1 MDYLPKGTPEGP
13 EFESAVICRCGYGYV
28 NRNPLSTIETTLRL
42 PLNRCDM
49 QAEDPAQNVTAQ
61 GGVVAGMTLLSRI
74 SGFGRDMVLANFF
87 GASEV
92 ADAFFVAFRIPN
104 FFRRLFAEGAFNQAF
119 VPVLIR
125 YKARTVAELRLFVA
139 VVAGNLTIAL
149 LFVVIAG
156 VLLAPGLVAVF
167 APGFLG
173 DEERFALTTDMVR
186 ITFPYLGF
194 ISLTAFAG
202 ALQNS
207 HHRYAIPA
215 FTPVLLNLTLIS
227 AMLFA
232 ADLFTNPVFALAWG
246 VFAAGLVQLLFQ
258 FPSIRRLNLVVAPR
272 ISARHEGAK
281 QVGRLLVPAVL
292 AASVSQ
298 INTLIDTI
306 LASTLLTGSISWL
319 YYSDRL
325 MELPIGLVAVAL
337 GTVLLP
343 NLSRL
348 DAAGEREKFSASLDW
363 GLRLG
368 VLLGLP
374 AAMALYVLA
383 VPLIST
389 IYLRGAMTEL
399 DARMAALSLQAFSFG
414 VVALVMVKVLAPAY
428 FARQDTQTPF
438 RIGAIAVATNVVLNL
453 ALFSWF
459 GHVGLALAT
468 AVAAW
473 VNALL
478 LLFGLERRALYQPG
492 RKLGVGLA
500 RAVLAAAGM
509 GAMLFWWIPADT
521 AWLRAGDATRIFW
534 LGEAVLLGAF
544 CYLTVLFLLG
554 ERPKNLLLR
563 V

>member
-1 MDYLPKGTPEGP
+1 MILRFDGGIYPFDVRTHHGTLTRVVTAAFFSLTGAFTSLWTICQKALPEGP
-13 EFESAVICRCGYGYV
+13 EFESAVICRRGYGYV
-28 NRNPLSTIETTLRL
+28 NRNPLSTIETALRL

-119 VPVLIR
+119 VPVLTR

-139 VVAGNLTIAL
+139 VVAGNLTLAL

-156 VLLAPGLVAVF
+156 VVLAPGLVAVF
-167 APGFLG
+167 APGFAG
-173 DEERFALTTDMVR
+173 DEQRFALTTDMLR

-207 HHRYAIPA
+207 QHRYAIPA

-258 FPSIRRLNLVVAPR
+258 FPSIWRLNLVVAPR
-272 ISARHEGAK
+272 VSTRHEGAK

-348 DAAGEREKFSASLDW
+348 DAAGSA
-363 GLRLG
+363 RNF
-368 VLLGLP
+368 LP
-374 AAMALYVLA
+374 ASIGVTSWR
-383 VPLIST
+383 VT
-389 IYLRGAMTEL
+389 GFTGCN
-399 DARMAALSLQAFSFG
+399 G
-414 VVALVMVKVLAPAY
+414 VVRACGPAD
-428 FARQDTQTPF
+428 FDNLSARCFDGVGRQDGGTQP
-438 RIGAIAVATNVVLNL
+438 A
-453 ALFSWF
+453 
-459 GHVGLALAT
+459 
-468 AVAAW
+468 
-473 VNALL
+473 
-478 LLFGLERRALYQPG
+478 
-492 RKLGVGLA
+492 GVFVRSGC
-500 RAVLAAAGM
+500 
-509 GAMLFWWIPADT
+509 
-521 AWLRAGDATRIFW
+521 TRH
-534 LGEAVLLGAF
+534 G
-544 CYLTVLFLLG
+544 
-554 ERPKNLLLR
+554 
-563 V
+563 

>member
-1 MDYLPKGTPEGP
+1 
-13 EFESAVICRCGYGYV
+13 
-28 NRNPLSTIETTLRL
+28 
-42 PLNRCDM
+42 M
-49 QAEDPAQNVTAQ
+49 QADDPVQNVTAQ

-74 SGFGRDMVLANFF
+74 SGFARDMVLASFF
-87 GASEV
+87 GASDV

-119 VPVLIR
+119 VPILTR
-125 YKARTVAELRLFVA
+125 YRTRSLAELRLFVA
-139 VVAGNLTIAL
+139 VVAGNLTLAL
-149 LFVVIAG
+149 VFMVIAG
-156 VLLAPGLVAVF
+156 VVFAPGLVGLF
-167 APGFLG
+167 APGFIH
-173 DEERFALTTDMVR
+173 DEVQFALTTDLVR

-202 ALQNS
+202 ALLNS

-227 AMLFA
+227 AMLIG

-246 VFAAGLVQLLFQ
+246 VFFAGFVQLLFQ
-258 FPSIRRLNLVVAPR
+258 FPAIRRLNLIVPPR
-272 ISARHEGAK
+272 VSTRHEGAK
-281 QVGRLLVPAVL
+281 QVGRLLLPAVL

-306 LASTLLTGSISWL
+306 LASTLVTGSISWL

-325 MELPIGLVAVAL
+325 MEVPIGLVAVAL

-348 DAAGEREKFSASLDW
+348 DAAGERAKFSASLDW

-368 VLLGLP
+368 MGLGLP

-383 VPLIST
+383 LPLIST
-389 IYLRGAMTEL
+389 IYLRGALTEL

-414 VVALVMVKVLAPAY
+414 VVALVLVKVLAPAY
-428 FARQDTQTPF
+428 FARQDTRTPF
-438 RIGAIAVATNVVLNL
+438 RIGAIAVATNIVLNL

-478 LLFGLERRALYQPG
+478 LLHGLERRGIYVPG
-492 RKLGVGLA
+492 IKLGIGLA
-500 RAVLAAAGM
+500 RASVATAVM
-509 GAMLFWWIPADT
+509 GAVLWWWIPADNV
-521 AWLRAGDATRIFW
+521 WLQAADAQRFLW
-534 LGEAVLLGAF
+534 LGEAVGLGAF
-544 CYLTVLFLLG
+544 CYLGVWFILG

>member
-1 MDYLPKGTPEGP
+1 M
-13 EFESAVICRCGYGYV
+13 
-28 NRNPLSTIETTLRL
+28 STETSFHTSGS
-42 PLNRCDM
+42 DH
-49 QAEDPAQNVTAQ
+49 QNVTAQ

-74 SGFGRDMVLANFF
+74 SGFCRDMVLANFF

-119 VPVLIR
+119 VPVLAR
-125 YKARTVAELRLFVA
+125 YRGRSLAELRLFVA
-139 VVAGNLTIAL
+139 VVGGNLTLAL
-149 LFVVIAG
+149 FFVVIAG
-156 VLLAPGLVAVF
+156 VLFAPGLVMLF
-167 APGFLG
+167 APGFWG

-186 ITFPYLGF
+186 IMFPYLGF

-202 ALQNS
+202 ALLNS
-207 HHRYAIPA
+207 HNRYAIPA
-215 FTPVLLNLTLIS
+215 FTPVLLNVTLIS

-258 FPSIRRLNLVVAPR
+258 FPSIRRLNLTVVPR
-272 ISARHEGAK
+272 LSTSHKEAR

-348 DAAGEREKFSASLDW
+348 DAAGERDKFSASLDW

-368 VLLGLP
+368 LLLGLP
-374 AAMALYVLA
+374 AAVGLYVLA

-389 IYLRGAMTEL
+389 IYLRGALTEM
-399 DARMAALSLQAFSFG
+399 DARMAAVSLQAFSFG

-428 FARQDTQTPF
+428 FSRRDTRTPF

-473 VNALL
+473 VNAWLL
-478 LLFGLERRALYQPG
+478 LHGLERRALYQPG
-492 RKLGVGLA
+492 KALGAGLT
-500 RAVLAAAGM
+500 RGVLAAAGM
-509 GAMLFWWIPADT
+509 GAVLSWWVPADV
-521 AWLRAGDATRIFW
+521 AWLQAADNTRILW
-534 LGEAVLLGAF
+534 LGEAVGLGAF
-544 CYLTVLFLLG
+544 CYLSMLLIFG